1 MRLRLLATVV
11 TFASIALIVA
21 GCSSPPSASSSLVAA
36 PQSTAT
42 ANGAAM
48 ASTLAYIK
56 AGLPNLKGASIAY
69 LAECASQ
76 NAYCQTRWTAAQKA
90 AKDLGAKATLFDA
103 GFDTAKQLSQ
113 TQDAIQRGFDG
124 YVLAPVA
131 DAPGCANFKLLQATG
146 KPIVNINSPMC
157 GNTDYTKGT
166 VGFVGIQTQSF
177 FRQHAENAFASCKG
191 TCNALALG
199 GSVGSDLFTRWDNA
213 IKEAAAK
220 YPNVHIVS
228 QPSDFDP
235 AKALSITQD
244 TLSSTPDLQMV
255 LCGWDDAT
263 RGVEQAILAAG
274 EKPGKDVR
282 IYSAGASAAGV
293 AKVIAGT
300 WNETSIELPYEE
312 SYYGFAEL
320 AKAMATGKSTPGF
333 TDLAQSPVVVNGP
346 GSIFVQANNAANFTP
361 EY

>member
-1 MRLRLLATVV
+1 MKLRLLGTAVL
-11 TFASIALIVA
+11 FAGIALVAA
-21 GCSSPPSASSSLVAA
+21 GCSAPPTVSQSVPTA
-36 PQSTAT
+36 PSTA
-42 ANGAAM
+42 NPSGAAM

-56 AGLPNLKGASIAY
+56 AGLPNLKGATIAY

-76 NAYCQTRWTAAQKA
+76 NAYCQKRWSAAQQA
-90 AKDLGAKATLFDA
+90 AKDIGAKVTLFDA

-131 DAPGCANFKLLQATG
+131 DAPGCANFKLIQATG

-157 GNTDYTKGT
+157 GNADYTKGT

-177 FRQHAENAFASCKG
+177 FRQHAEQAFASCKG

-213 IKEAAAK
+213 IKEAAIK
-220 YPNVHIVS
+220 YPNVHVVS

-274 EKPGKDVR
+274 KKPGKDVR

-293 AKVIAGT
+293 AKVVAGT
-300 WNETSIELPYEE
+300 WTETSIELPFEE

-320 AKAMATGKSTPGF
+320 AKAMATGKTTPGF
-333 TDLAQSPVVVNGP
+333 TDLAQSPIVVNGP
-346 GSIFVQANNAANFTP
+346 GSIFVTADNAAKFTP

>member
-1 MRLRLLATVV
+1 MKLRLLGTAA
-11 TFASIALIVA
+11 TFAGIVLIVA
-21 GCSSPPSASSSLVAA
+21 GCSSPPSTTSTAA
-36 PQSTAT
+36 AAQSTAT
-42 ANGAAM
+42 ASDTAM

-56 AGLPNLKGASIAY
+56 GGLPNLKGASIAY

-90 AKDLGAKATLFDA
+90 ASDLGAKVTLFDA

-113 TQDAIQRGFDG
+113 TQDAIQQGFDG

-131 DAPGCANFKLLQATG
+131 DAAGCANFNLIQATG

-157 GNTDYTKGT
+157 GNPDYTPGT

-177 FRQHAENAFASCKG
+177 FRQHAEQAFASCKG
-191 TCNALALG
+191 TCDALALG

-213 IKEAAAK
+213 IKEAAVE
-220 YPNVHIVS
+220 YPNVHVVS

-244 TLSSTPDLQMV
+244 ALSSTPDLQLV

-274 EKPGKDVR
+274 KTPGKDVR
-282 IYSAGASAAGV
+282 IYSAGASSAGV
-293 AKVIAGT
+293 AKVAAGT
-300 WNETSIELPYEE
+300 WNETSIELPFEE

-320 AKAMATGKSTPGF
+320 AKAMATGVTTPGF
-333 TDLAQSPVVVNGP
+333 TDLAQSPAVVDGP
-346 GSIFVQANNAANFTP
+346 GSIFVTSDNAAKFTP